1 MADTISF
8 SMAGRRILLGVT
20 GGIAAYKSAEL
31 VRLFKKAGAEVRVV
45 MTPDAA
51 RFVTP
56 LTLGALSENEVLT
69 EIFPENEAGSWT
81 KHVALG
87 LWADLFLVAPLTAQT
102 LAKLVAGAC
111 DSMLTAVAL
120 TARCPTMVCPAMDH
134 DMYVH
139 PAVRSNLDTLSNRGV
154 TVMEA
159 EHGELASGL
168 IGQGRLPAPETI
180 FERATQVLAAQ
191 AASGDGP
198 LAGKRVVVTAGP
210 TRERIDPVRFIS
222 NHSTGTMGFE
232 LARAAARRG
241 ADVVLIA
248 GPVSLATPDGIRR
261 IDVESTADM
270 NAAVKQNADADVI
283 IMSAA
288 VADFT
293 PAAPSK
299 SKIKKE
305 AASPDLQLTPT
316 ADILAGLGK
325 AKRDDQLLVGFALE
339 TDHGLENAR
348 GKLERKNLDWIV
360 LNNPNE
366 EGAGFGTGTNRVT
379 LLAREGQAIDLALMP
394 KSEVAEA
401 IIELAVLGIDPGAID
416 PLKGESDPTE

>member
-1 MADTISF
+1 
-8 SMAGRRILLGVT
+8 LGVT

-56 LTLGALSENEVLT
+56 LTLGALSENEVHT

>member
-1 MADTISF
+1 MADTKPF

-20 GGIAAYKSAEL
+20 GGIAAYKTAEL

-45 MTPDAA
+45 MTADAS

-56 LTLGALSENEVLT
+56 LTLGTLSENEVHT

-102 LAKLVAGAC
+102 LAKLVSGAC

-139 PAVRSNLDTLSNRGV
+139 PAVRVNLDTLAGRGV

-168 IGQGRLPAPETI
+168 IGQGRLPSPEAI
-180 FERATQVLAAQ
+180 FGRAGQVIAAR
-191 AASGDGP
+191 ASAGDGP

-248 GPVSLATPDGIRR
+248 GPVLLATPDGIRR
-261 IDVESTADM
+261 IDVESAADM
-270 NAAVKQNADADVI
+270 HAAAMEHADADVI

-288 VADFT
+288 VADYT
-293 PAAPSK
+293 PATPSK

-305 AASPDLQLTPT
+305 AASPDLNLTPT

-325 AKRDDQLLVGFALE
+325 RKHDGQLLVGFALE
-339 TDHGLENAR
+339 TDNGLVNAR
-348 GKLERKNLDWIV
+348 NKLERKNLDWII

-366 EGAGFGTGTNRVT
+366 EGAGFGLGTNRVT
-379 LLAREGQAIDLALMP
+379 LLPREGHAIDLPLMP

-401 IIELAVLGIDPGAID
+401 IVELAVLGTDPSTIDPV
-416 PLKGESDPTE
+416 S

>member
-1 MADTISF
+1 MPDAPTY
-8 SMAGRRILLGVT
+8 SMTGRRILIGVT
-20 GGIAAYKSAEL
+20 GGIAAYKTAEL
-31 VRLFKKAGAEVRVV
+31 VRQFKKAGADVRIV
-45 MTPDAA
+45 MTPDAT

-56 LTLGALSENEVLT
+56 LTLGTLSENEVHI

-81 KHVALG
+81 KHVQLG
-87 LWADLFLVAPLTAQT
+87 LWADLFLIAPLTAQT
-102 LAKLVAGAC
+102 LSKLVDGAC

-120 TARCPTMVCPAMDH
+120 TARCPIMVCPAMDH

-139 PAVRSNLDTLSNRGV
+139 PAIRTNLDTLAGRGV

-168 IGQGRLPAPETI
+168 IGQGRLPAPADIFNTAAEVLETVA
-180 FERATQVLAAQ
+180 RQ
-191 AASGDGP
+191 AEGP

-241 ADVVLIA
+241 ADVILIA
-248 GPVSLATPDGIRR
+248 GPVALATPVGIRR

-270 NAAVKQNADADVI
+270 HAAVMQYEDADVI

-293 PAAPSK
+293 PADVSE
-299 SKIKKE
+299 SKIKKD
-305 AASPDLQLTPT
+305 AATPDMRLKATT
-316 ADILAGLGK
+316 DILAELGSRK
-325 AKRDDQLLVGFALE
+325 KNGQLLVGFALE
-339 TDHGLENAR
+339 TDNGLSNAR
-348 GKLERKNLDWIV
+348 GKMQRKNLDWIV
-360 LNNPNE
+360 LNNPKE
-366 EGAGFGTGTNRVT
+366 AGAGFGTGTNRVT
-379 LLAREGQAIDLALMP
+379 LLSSRETTVELPIMP

-401 IIELAVLGIDPGAID
+401 IVELAVLGRDPAALD
-416 PLKGESDPTE
+416 PVPPPSRS

>member
-1 MADTISF
+1 
-8 SMAGRRILLGVT
+8 MAGRRILLGVT
-20 GGIAAYKSAEL
+20 GGIAAYKTAEL

-45 MTPDAA
+45 MTPDAS

-56 LTLGALSENEVLT
+56 LTLGTLSENEVHT

-102 LAKLVAGAC
+102 LAKLVSGAC

-120 TARCPTMVCPAMDH
+120 TARCPMMVCPAMDH

-139 PAVRSNLDTLSNRGV
+139 PAVRENLDTLAGRGV

-168 IGQGRLPAPETI
+168 IGQGRLPSPEAI
-180 FERATQVLAAQ
+180 FERAGQVMAAR
-191 AASGDGP
+191 ASSGDGP

-248 GPVSLATPDGIRR
+248 GPVSLSTPDGVRR
-261 IDVESTADM
+261 IDVESAADM
-270 NAAVKQNADADVI
+270 HTVAMEHSDADVI

-293 PAAPSK
+293 PATPSK

-305 AASPDLQLTPT
+305 SASPDLNLKPT
-316 ADILAGLGK
+316 ADILAGLGDTK
-325 AKRDDQLLVGFALE
+325 HGGQLLIGFALE
-339 TDHGLENAR
+339 TDNGLENAR
-348 GKLERKNLDWIV
+348 SKLERKNLDWIV

-366 EGAGFGTGTNRVT
+366 AGAGFGTGTNHVT
-379 LLAREGQAIDLALMP
+379 LLPANGHEIALPLMP
-394 KSEVAEA
+394 KADVAEA
-401 IIELAVLGIDPGAID
+401 IIELAVLKTDLGTIDPA
-416 PLKGESDPTE
+416 S

>member
-1 MADTISF
+1 MPDTSH
-8 SMAGRRILLGVT
+8 MTGRRILLGVT
-20 GGIAAYKSAEL
+20 GGIAAYKTAEL
-31 VRLFKKAGAEVRVV
+31 VRQFKRAGAEVRVV
-45 MTPDAA
+45 MTPDAT

-56 LTLGALSENEVLT
+56 LTLGTLSENEVHI

-102 LAKLVAGAC
+102 LSKLVDGAC
-111 DSMLTAVAL
+111 DSMLTAVSL
-120 TARCPTMVCPAMDH
+120 TARCPIMICPAMDH
-134 DMYVH
+134 DMYIH
-139 PAVRSNLDTLSNRGV
+139 PAVRTNLDTLAERGV

-168 IGQGRLPAPETI
+168 IGQGRLPAPDAI
-180 FERATQVLAAQ
+180 FERASELLASLDTAR
-191 AASGDGP
+191 SGP

-248 GPVSLATPDGIRR
+248 GPVSLETPDGVRR

-270 NAAVKQNADADVI
+270 YAAVMDYREADVV

-293 PAAPSK
+293 PSQPSE
-299 SKIKKE
+299 SKIKKQGGD
-305 AASPDLQLTPT
+305 AALELAPT
-316 ADILAGLGK
+316 TDILANLGVSK
-325 AKRDDQLLVGFALE
+325 ADGQTLVGFALE
-339 TDHGLENAR
+339 TENGLENAR

-360 LNNPNE
+360 LNNPTE
-366 EGAGFGTGTNRVT
+366 SGAGFGTGTNRVT
-379 LLAREGQAIDLALMP
+379 LLARDGRSVDLPVLP
-394 KSEVAEA
+394 KAEVAEA
-401 IIELAVLGIDPGAID
+401 ILELAVLNTALEDIDPTA
-416 PLKGESDPTE
+416 

>member
-180 FERATQVLAAQ
+180 FERATQVLATQ
-191 AASGDGP
+191 ATAGDGP

-248 GPVSLATPDGIRR
+248 GPVSLATPDGVRR
-261 IDVESTADM
+261 IDVESSAAMHATAM
-270 NAAVKQNADADVI
+270 KHADADVI

-293 PAAPSK
+293 PTTPSD
-299 SKIKKE
+299 SKIKKD
-305 AASPDLQLTPT
+305 AASSGLNLKPT
-316 ADILAGLGK
+316 ADILAELGK
-325 AKRDDQLLVGFALE
+325 VKRDGQLLVGFALE
-339 TDHGLENAR
+339 TDNGLENAR

-360 LNNPNE
+360 LNNPKE

-379 LLAREGQAIDLALMP
+379 LLSRGDRRVDLPIMP
-394 KSEVAEA
+394 KAEVAEA

-416 PLKGESDPTE
+416 PIS

>member
-1 MADTISF
+1 
-8 SMAGRRILLGVT
+8 MAGRRILLGVT
-20 GGIAAYKSAEL
+20 GGIAAYKTAEL

-45 MTPDAA
+45 MTPDAG

-56 LTLGALSENEVLT
+56 LTLGTLSENEVHT
-69 EIFPENEAGSWT
+69 EIYPENEAGSWT

-102 LAKLVAGAC
+102 LAKLVSGAC

-134 DMYVH
+134 DMYLH
-139 PAVRSNLDTLSNRGV
+139 PAVRANLDTLAGRGV

-168 IGQGRLPAPETI
+168 IGQGRLPSPEAI
-180 FERATQVLAAQ
+180 FERAGQMLAAR
-191 AASGDGP
+191 ASAGDGP

-248 GPVSLATPDGIRR
+248 GPVSLATPDGVRR
-261 IDVESTADM
+261 IDVES
-270 NAAVKQNADADVI
+270 AAEMHAAAMEHADADVI

-288 VADFT
+288 VADYT
-293 PAAPSK
+293 PATPST

-305 AASPDLQLTPT
+305 AASPDLNLTPT

-325 AKRDDQLLVGFALE
+325 AKHDGQLLVGFALE
-339 TDHGLENAR
+339 TDDGLVNAR
-348 GKLERKNLDWIV
+348 SKLERKNLDWIV

-366 EGAGFGTGTNRVT
+366 AGAGFGTGTNHVT
-379 LLAREGQAIDLALMP
+379 LLSAHGHEIALSLMP
-394 KSEVAEA
+394 KADVAEA
-401 IIELAVLGIDPGAID
+401 ILELAVLGTDPSTIDPA
-416 PLKGESDPTE
+416 S

>member
-1 MADTISF
+1 MT
-8 SMAGRRILLGVT
+8 GRRILLGVT
-20 GGIAAYKSAEL
+20 GGIAAYKTAEL
-31 VRLFKKAGAEVRVV
+31 VRQFKRAGAEVRVV
-45 MTPDAA
+45 MTPDAT

-56 LTLGALSENEVLT
+56 LTLGTLSESEVHI

-102 LAKLVAGAC
+102 LAKLVDGAC

-120 TARCPTMVCPAMDH
+120 TARCPIMICPAMDH
-134 DMYVH
+134 DMYIH
-139 PAVRSNLDTLSNRGV
+139 PAVRSNLDTLSSRGV

-168 IGQGRLPAPETI
+168 IGQGRLPAPEAI
-180 FERATQVLAAQ
+180 FERAADLLASLAAER
-191 AASGDGP
+191 SGP
-198 LAGKRVVVTAGP
+198 LAGKLVVVTAGP

-248 GPVSLATPDGIRR
+248 GPVSLETPDGVRR

-270 NAAVKQNADADVI
+270 HAAVMEYREADIV

-293 PAAPSK
+293 PARPSD

-305 AASPDLQLTPT
+305 GADGALELARTT
-316 ADILAGLGK
+316 DILADLGSGK
-325 AKRDDQLLVGFALE
+325 AASQTFVGFALE
-339 TDHGLENAR
+339 TDNGLENAKA
-348 GKLERKNLDWIV
+348 KLKRKNLDWIV
-360 LNNPNE
+360 LNNPKE

-379 LLAREGQAIDLALMP
+379 LVARDGRTVDLPMMP
-394 KSEVAEA
+394 KPEVAEA
-401 IIELAVLGIDPGAID
+401 ILELAVLNTQPQDID
-416 PLKGESDPTE
+416 PLAG

>member
-1 MADTISF
+1 MSATENKPL
-8 SMAGRRILLGVT
+8 AGRRILLGVT
-20 GGIAAYKSAEL
+20 GGIAAYKTAGL
-31 VRLFKKAGAEVRVV
+31 VRLFKKAGADVRVV
-45 MTPDAA
+45 MTPDAS

-56 LTLGALSENEVLT
+56 LTLGTLSENEVHV

-102 LAKLVAGAC
+102 LSKLVDGAC

-120 TARCPTMVCPAMDH
+120 TARCPIMVCPAMDH
-134 DMYVH
+134 DMYIH
-139 PAVRSNLDTLSNRGV
+139 PAIRSNLDTLSSRGV
-154 TVMEA
+154 EVMEA

-168 IGQGRLPAPETI
+168 IGQGRLPEPESI
-180 FERATQVLAAQ
+180 FEH
-191 AASGDGP
+191 ASELLSRIAGSSSGP

-248 GPVSLATPDGIRR
+248 GPVSLSTPEGVRR
-261 IDVESTADM
+261 VDVESTADM
-270 NAAVKQNADADVI
+270 HAAVNGQADADII

-293 PAAPSK
+293 PARPSE
-299 SKIKKE
+299 SKIKKD
-305 AASPDLQLTPT
+305 ASSPDMTLKPT
-316 ADILAGLGK
+316 ADILADLGSR
-325 AKRDDQLLVGFALE
+325 KRDGQLLVGFALE
-339 TDHGLENAR
+339 TDNGLENAR
-348 GKLERKNLDWIV
+348 GKLQRKNLDWIV
-360 LNNPNE
+360 LNNPKKA
-366 EGAGFGTGTNRVT
+366 GAGFGTGTNRVT
-379 LLAREGQAIDLALMP
+379 LLAADDQRVDLPVLP
-394 KSEVAEA
+394 KSEVADA
-401 IIELAVLGIDPGAID
+401 IIELAVLGTDPDAID
-416 PLKGESDPTE
+416 PLS